1 MRLNHEVISF
11 KKADFVTNNYT
22 FEVKRKNKQHTQIIK
37 DGISFVA
44 KDDIEFGYRNVI
56 PL

>member
-11 KKADFVTNNYT
+11 EKADFVTNNYT